1 MGSKFLIDTNIIIYL
16 ALNKLPNRGE
26 IKMRNILRDT
36 PQISVITKMELLG
49 FSEVQPPI
57 IQFTETAN
65 IIGLE
70 DEVIRK
76 TIEIR
81 KQYKIKLPDA
91 IIAATSIVKELTLIT
106 RNISDF
112 SKIIDLNTYNPF
124 EE

>member
-26 IKMRNILRDT
+26 VKMRNILRDT
-36 PQISVITKMELLG
+36 PQISIITKMELLG

-57 IQFTETAN
+57 IKFTETAN
-65 IIGLE
+65 VIGLE
-70 DEVIRK
+70 DDVIAKTIDIRK
-76 TIEIR
+76 R
-81 KQYKIKLPDA
+81 YKIKLPDA

-106 RNISDF
+106 RNLSDF
-112 SKIIDLNTYNPF
+112 SKIIGLNTYNPF

>member
-26 IKMRNILRDT
+26 VKMRNILRDT
-36 PQISVITKMELLG
+36 PQISIITKMELLG

-57 IQFTETAN
+57 IKFTETAN
-65 IIGLE
+65 VIGLE
-70 DEVIRK
+70 DDVIAKTIDIRK
-76 TIEIR
+76 R
-81 KQYKIKLPDA
+81 YKIKLPDA

-106 RNISDF
+106 RNVSDF
-112 SKIIDLNTYNPF
+112 SKIIGLNTYNPF